1 VYQSNIL
8 RVECGTAGRRYMST
22 ATSSPARPRCGNSST
37 EREFPSDK
45 VYRRDDRGIVAAQWV
60 SRRLNI
66 TDQNF
71 KPAAAKKLTEV
82 PIGASIVRPTE
93 TTPYSVHRAKSAN
106 RQGFPRRQNPQPR

>member
-1 VYQSNIL
+1 MTQNP
-8 RVECGTAGRRYMST
+8 RQD
-22 ATSSPARPRCGNSST
+22 RPRRVGQQSEEIDLTPEQSPHIGAYFNC
-37 EREFPSDK
+37 
-45 VYRRDDRGIVAAQWV
+45 GIVAAQWV
-60 SRRLNI
+60 SRKLNI
-66 TDQNF
+66 TDQKF